1 MSPTG
6 ARPSTGVGE
15 DGAVSAAIPSQ
26 IPHGRTARRLEWAH
40 LPPAVRSEIEQ
51 HCGSPVVS
59 AASQGGGFTPGF
71 ASVLTCADGSRH
83 FVKAASTA
91 AQRPFAASYREEA
104 RKLRALPDTIPAPHL
119 LWTIDADW
127 VVLGLEYV
135 EARAPRRPWRIG
147 ELNACLDA
155 LESLADLLTPCPPG
169 LGLDPITDE
178 MATWPAFWDHVNATR
193 DLPHGD
199 EAAALAADFAGSVAG
214 QTLVHTDVRDDNV
227 LLAKD
232 GRTLFCDW
240 NWPTIGADWLDSL
253 FTLIGPRGDGLD
265 VDGGDRRAAPAA
277 RRTPGTPRSGAGRHL
292 RLLPA
297 LGRRA
302 RAADLAVRPRHPT
315 LAGRGRL
322 GLALRTP
329 GLAGVTAPRAV
340 ADLGLPT
347 LNEFRRTES
356 RRILAGAARRLGS

>member
-1 MSPTG
+1 
-6 ARPSTGVGE
+6 VGE
-15 DGAVSAAIPSQ
+15 DGAVSTVIPSP

-40 LPPAVRSEIEQ
+40 LPPSVRSEIEQ
-51 HCGSPVVS
+51 RCGSPVVS
-59 AASQGGGFTPGF
+59 AASQGGGYTPGF

-104 RKLRALPDTIPAPHL
+104 RKLRALPDTIPAPRL

-135 EARAPRRPWRIG
+135 EARAPRRPWRLG

-155 LESLADLLTPCPPG
+155 LETLADLLTPCPPD
-169 LGLDPITDE
+169 LGLDPITEE

-253 FTLIGPRGDGLD
+253 FMLIGPRGDGLD
-265 VDGGDRRAAPAA
+265 VAAVIAE
-277 RRTPGTPRSGAGRHL
+277 R
-292 RLLPA
+292 RLLRDAPPEH
-297 LGRRA
+297 LDRA
-302 RAADLAVRPRHPT
+302 LAVICGYFLRSADEPVPPT
-315 LAGRGRL
+315 SPYVRDIQRWQGDVVWEWLSERRGW
-322 GLALRTP
+322 
-329 GLAGVTAPRAV
+329 
-340 ADLGLPT
+340 
-347 LNEFRRTES
+347 
-356 RRILAGAARRLGS
+356 GA